1 MKGTF
6 PRVTHPSATISF
18 DLHVLGL
25 PPAFVL
31 SQNQTL
37 KLSFDL
43 TNHPLEYGRLLCC
56 ISISIAFFDENPF
69 KQKEDRS
76 LPDGKKNSQETHRR
90 DRLDILRC
98 PQAITPPAF
107 LFLSLTMSN
116 SVSRSSNLVPVGSLR
131 PRPEVAAY
139 TAAFFPVNHLF
150 SLFCSW
156 PMNHR
161 KRLDFERTELFG
173 RLSRPRN
180 SGVQEAA
187 AYIVAVFLVNPFYP
201 LSSVF
206 CLSAEP
212 GFQRTEIS
220 NRLSRPNLPGV
231 QRNRTY
237 SRCSV

>member
-1 MKGTF
+1 
-6 PRVTHPSATISF
+6 
-18 DLHVLGL
+18 
-25 PPAFVL
+25 
-31 SQNQTL
+31 
-37 KLSFDL
+37 LSFDL

-90 DRLDILRC
+90 DRLDFSRS

-116 SVSRSSNLVPVGSLR
+116 SVEPKLLFGARQKPW

-156 PMNHR
+156 PIKHR
-161 KRLDFERTELFG
+161 WLPDFERTELFG

-187 AYIVAVFLVNPFYP
+187 AYIVAVFLVNLFYP
-201 LSSVF
+201 SSSVF
-206 CLSAEP
+206 CPEAE
-212 GFQRTEIS
+212 GFKREQNSQTD
-220 NRLSRPNLPGV
+220 
-231 QRNRTY
+231 
-237 SRCSV
+237 

>member
-69 KQKEDRS
+69 KQREDRS
-76 LPDGKKNSQETHRR
+76 LPDGKRILKKHIVVIVWTSCEVRKPSRR
-90 DRLDILRC
+90 LRFSSYLLRC
-98 PQAITPPAF
+98 QTAW
-107 LFLSLTMSN
+107 N
-116 SVSRSSNLVPVGSLR
+116 RSSEFGALQKPW

-156 PMNHR
+156 PIKHR
-161 KRLDFERTELFG
+161 KLPGFERTELFG

-187 AYIVAVFLVNPFYP
+187 AYIVAVFLVNPFCP
-201 LSSVF
+201 SFSVF
-206 CLSAEP
+206 CPEAEAD
-212 GFQRTEIS
+212 FKSEQNS
-220 NRLSRPNLPGV
+220 
-231 QRNRTY
+231 
-237 SRCSV
+237 